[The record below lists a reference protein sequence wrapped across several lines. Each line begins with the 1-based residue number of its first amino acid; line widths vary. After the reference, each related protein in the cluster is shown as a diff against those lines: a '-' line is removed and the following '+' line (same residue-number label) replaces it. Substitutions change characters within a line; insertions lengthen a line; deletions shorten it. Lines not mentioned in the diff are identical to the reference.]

1 MDERYLSRGKLK
13 DNGEWITGYYVFQ
26 RKRSGA
32 FGQAILELDF
42 DRHLIIDVWGN
53 SCEVIPET
61 VEQCT
66 GLTDK
71 NGRLIFTGDIL
82 HIKTGKGWSCPVG
95 TDVYY
100 KVVFTEFNIE
110 CYSCTEYIGF
120 MAERSSGRLSSIYY
134 IVTCYGAEAIGNIH
148 DNPELL
154 QRSDEK

>member
-1 MDERYLSRGKLK
+1 MNNPQTEVRTKLS
-13 DNGEWITGYYVFQ
+13 
-26 RKRSGA
+26 
-32 FGQAILELDF
+32 
-42 DRHLIIDVWGN
+42 
-53 SCEVIPET
+53 PET

-95 TDVYY
+95 TDIYY

-110 CYSCTEYIGF
+110 CHSCTEYIGF
-120 MAERSSGRLSSIYY
+120 MAKRSSGSLSSIYY
-134 IVTCYGAEAIGNIH
+134 IVTSYGAEVIGNIH
-148 DNPELL
+148 DNPKLL